1 MYIYTFICND
11 NNQRKRIASFQEL
24 CFEISKQLVSA
35 LLIHFYLLPKKCP
48 SVLWT
53 STHYIERGGWV
64 GKAWA
69 TLQLH
74 TRLLSSILK
83 MVFKNRCSVLGCLSS
98 PISEIM
104 WDMCCLCFWYFV
116 TSWYRWST
124 TEVRPVLMCPKKHTS
139 RLSANAALLPSMMPK
154 ESLGCY
160 QVYKVSEAQGIYQIN
175 HFRKLYSWT

>member
-1 MYIYTFICND
+1 MLWDFKTTSFSSPHPFLSSAKEMSFCSLNEHTLH
-11 NNQRKRIASFQEL
+11 RK
-24 CFEISKQLVSA
+24 
-35 LLIHFYLLPKKCP
+35 
-48 SVLWT
+48 
-53 STHYIERGGWV
+53 GGGGV

-74 TRLLSSILK
+74 IRMLSSILK

-139 RLSANAALLPSMMPK
+139 RLSANAALLQSMMPK